1 MEKNILSRREA
12 ETVSAA
18 QISAFF
24 RTEIG
29 KRACRADWL
38 KREWPFTLKKRR
50 EELVSEAQDEA
61 AAEMLNRELP
71 PELLIQGII
80 DCCFADAQGIVI
92 IDYKTDTVDWKR
104 KEAAYEEIRRRYRN
118 QISIYRDVVKK
129 AFDTDKIEMKIK
141 YAD

>member
-1 MEKNILSRREA
+1 
-12 ETVSAA
+12 
-18 QISAFF
+18 
-24 RTEIG
+24 
-29 KRACRADWL
+29 
-38 KREWPFTLKKRR
+38 
-50 EELVSEAQDEA
+50 
-61 AAEMLNRELP
+61 MLNRELP

-129 AFDTDKIEMKIK
+129 AFDTDKIEMKIFLMRTGEMI
-141 YAD
+141 AL